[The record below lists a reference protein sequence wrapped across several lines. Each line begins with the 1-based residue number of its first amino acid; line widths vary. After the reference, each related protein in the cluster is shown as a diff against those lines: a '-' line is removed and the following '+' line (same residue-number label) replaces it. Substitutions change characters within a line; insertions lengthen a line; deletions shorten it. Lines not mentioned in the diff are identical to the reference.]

1 MAVIRNTIPSHRY
14 RNSRY
19 LRELNVRRHP
29 VSTGWAGGV
38 GPAEVGGVFPAPF
51 VEGGEEVEI
60 WEF

>member
-29 VSTGWAGGV
+29 VSAGWVGGV
-38 GPAEVGGVFPAPF
+38 EPAEVGGISPAPF
-51 VEGGEEVEI
+51 VAGGEEVAI